1 MVDTKFE
8 LDVYAENGR
17 IIAKT
22 AKSFTIDLPPKF
34 DQGSSINLSKYL
46 VNAARKF
53 TRSGL
58 PLVLVPDLIGT
69 VTMQTAEFDIR
80 LLDRKFEAAVFLLQR
95 TSGLQSEFSF
105 KIQDGNFDW
114 QTLLAAQ
121 HLIVALSQV
130 ASIALLAP
138 Q

>member
-1 MVDTKFE
+1 M
-8 LDVYAENGR
+8 YAENGR

-22 AKSFTIDLPPKF
+22 AKSVTIDLPIKF
-34 DQGSSINLSKYL
+34 EQGSSINVSKYL
-46 VNAARKF
+46 INAAGKL

-58 PLVLVPDLIGT
+58 PLKVEPDLIGA

-80 LLDRKFEAAVFLLQR
+80 LVDKKFEATVFLLQR
-95 TSGLQSEFSF
+95 ASGLQSEFSF
-105 KIQDGNFDW
+105 KVKDDGFDW

-121 HLIVALSQV
+121 QLIATISQM
-130 ASIALLAP
+130 ASIALLTP

>member
-22 AKSFTIDLPPKF
+22 AKSFTIDLPLKF
-34 DQGSSINLSKYL
+34 EQGSSINISKYL
-46 VNAARKF
+46 LNAARKF

-58 PLVLVPDLIGT
+58 PLMVVPDLIGT

-80 LLDRKFEAAVFLLQR
+80 LTGQKFEATIFLLQR
-95 TSGLQSEFSF
+95 ASGLQSEFSF
-105 KIQDGNFDW
+105 KIQDDSFDW

-121 HLIVALSQV
+121 HLIAAISQV
-130 ASIALLAP
+130 APIALSAP